1 MHGGPRWVTG
11 AMVVGRK
18 EINRVRRRGEE
29 GFGGQSEGWTRIE
42 AILEL
47 AVYG

>member
-1 MHGGPRWVTG
+1 LSGEKRSIEFDAVE
-11 AMVVGRK
+11 RK
-18 EINRVRRRGEE
+18 